1 MFTVGAGYLDIAA
14 VLASHDQA
22 YGSAASPQL
31 FYNAQQQAA
40 FLITNPAST
49 WWTNWAWNPAAI
61 WGTTVLQPGPF
72 GTAVWGS
79 AVAWGTDGQWGT
91 AVAWGTGG
99 TSGTAVAWGTSGQ
112 GEQ

>member
-14 VLASHDQA
+14 VLSNNDNVFT
-22 YGSAASPQL
+22 SAVSPQL
-31 FYNAQQQAA
+31 SYNQQQQTAY
-40 FLITNPAST
+40 LILNPLATWWLGST
-49 WWTNWAWNPAAI
+49 WSPTVV
-61 WGTTVLQPGPF
+61 WGTTVLHPGLA
-72 GTAVWGS
+72 GSAVWDSG
-79 AVAWGTDGQWGT
+79 VAWGTSGQWGT